1 MLKAIILDDEKMGS
15 DLLQKKLAL
24 QPRVNV
30 VKVFNDPLA
39 ALKEI
44 DDIDFDVLFLDVE
57 MPNLNGFKFLETLG
71 SFSFEVIFV
80 TAFSTYT
87 LDALRMQAVD
97 YLLKPVDEEEL
108 TLAILRLSQKIDEK
122 KKAHNLKAPGKNRI
136 ALHTAE
142 GIHFI
147 EKSQIIK
154 VEAMSN
160 YSIFM
165 LEQNKK
171 IVVSKTLKEFETV
184 LNERN
189 FMRVN
194 RSVILN
200 LDYVIKYKKG
210 DGGTLE
216 LADGTEVEVSP
227 AKKEELMELL
237 FHI

>member
-1 MLKAIILDDEKMGS
+1 MLKAILLDDEKMGT

-24 QPRVNV
+24 QPKINV
-30 VKVFNDPLA
+30 VKVFNDPLD

-44 DDIDFDVLFLDVE
+44 DDISFDVLFLDVE
-57 MPNLNGFKFLETLG
+57 MPRLNGFQFLETLG

-87 LDALRMQAVD
+87 LDALRMQAID
-97 YLLKPVDEEEL
+97 YLVKPVDEEEL
-108 TLAILRLSQKIDEK
+108 TLAILRLNQKMEEK
-122 KKAHNLKAPGKNRI
+122 KKAFNLKPAGKNRI

-142 GIHFI
+142 GIHFV

-184 LNERN
+184 LNDKN
-189 FMRVN
+189 FMRIN

-200 LDYVIKYKKG
+200 LDYVVKYKKG

-227 AKKEELMELL
+227 AKKEELMDIL
-237 FHI
+237 FQI

>member
-1 MLKAIILDDEKMGS
+1 MLKAVLLDDEKMGS
-15 DLLQKKLAL
+15 DLLQIKLSL
-24 QPRVNV
+24 QTQINV
-30 VKVFNDPLA
+30 VKVFNDPLI

-44 DDIDFDVLFLDVE
+44 EDIDFDVLFLDVE
-57 MPNLNGFKFLETLG
+57 MPVLNGFEFLETLG

-80 TAFSTYT
+80 TAYSSFT
-87 LDALRMQAVD
+87 LEALRMQAVD
-97 YLLKPVDEEEL
+97 YLVKPVNNEEL
-108 TLAILRLSQKIDEK
+108 VSAISRLSQKIDEK
-122 KKAHNLKAPGKNRI
+122 KKSHTLKPAGKNRI

-142 GIHFI
+142 GIHLV
-147 EKSQIIK
+147 EKSQIVK

-171 IVVSKTLKEFETV
+171 IVVSKTLKEFETL
-184 LNERN
+184 LNDKN

-200 LDYVIKYKKG
+200 LDYVVKYKKG

-237 FHI
+237 F